1 MVTLKDVA
9 KYANVSIA
17 TVSRILREDDT
28 LNVSL
33 ETRTKVQEAVA
44 KLNYVPKPRKNSN
57 QNIKLVVAI
66 IQCYTYEQEI
76 RDTYYITLLQ
86 SVEKYLKTHHIA
98 MRRVRE
104 GDIDVESV
112 LQNVH
117 GIICIGKISSFH
129 LEKLCEMTENII
141 FLDMDMSPITECCI
155 TLDFDD
161 AMYQVVKYFHDLGHK
176 KIGFLGRSEYNELNH
191 HIQTRK
197 RSFIKYCQ
205 EFHMEYQEFSL
216 EKDLTSEAGYN
227 LVYEMAQIQK
237 LPSALFAVND
247 PIAIGAMRALQDLN
261 IRVPQDVSIIGFNN
275 IDAGNFTSPSL
286 STVYAPAD
294 EMGELGASLL
304 HQSLLNGKKLNSMR
318 IQLPCYLIER
328 NSSIMYHED

>member
-57 QNIKLVVAI
+57 QNTKLVVAI

-86 SVEKYLKTHHIA
+86 AVEKYFKTHHIA

-104 GDIDVESV
+104 GDIDVESI
-112 LQNVH
+112 LQNVQ
-117 GIICIGKISSFH
+117 GIICIGKISSSH
-129 LEKLCEMTENII
+129 LEKLCEITNNII
-141 FLDMDMSPITECCI
+141 FLDMDMSPIKRCCI

-176 KIGFLGRSEYNELNH
+176 KVGFLGRSEYNELNH

-205 EFHMEYQEFSL
+205 EFHMDYQEFSI

-227 LVYEMAQIQK
+227 LIYEHAK
-237 LPSALFAVND
+237 ELPSALFAVND
-247 PIAIGAMRALQDLN
+247 PIAIGAIRALQDLN
-261 IRVPQDVSIIGFNN
+261 IRVPQDISIIGFNN

-304 HQSLLNGKKLNSMR
+304 HQSLICGIKLNAMR

-328 NSSIMYHED
+328 NSSVQYCQE

>member
-1 MVTLKDVA
+1 MATLKDVA
-9 KYANVSIA
+9 NYANVSIA

-33 ETRTKVQEAVA
+33 ETRRRVHEAVE
-44 KLNYVPKPRKNSN
+44 KLNYVSKPRKKTN
-57 QNIKLVVAI
+57 QNKKLVVAI

-76 RDTYYITLLQ
+76 QDTYYISLLQ
-86 SVEKYLKTHHIA
+86 AVEKYLKMNHVA
-98 MRRVRE
+98 MRRVRA
-104 GDIDVESV
+104 GDIDAEMV
-112 LQNVH
+112 LQDVQ
-117 GIICIGKISSFH
+117 GIICIGKSSNPVF
-129 LEKLCEMTENII
+129 EKICQMSKNII

-155 TLDFDD
+155 TLDFDN
-161 AMYQVVKYFHDLGHK
+161 AMYQVVKYFHDLNHR
-176 KIGFLGRSEYNELNH
+176 KIGFLGRSEYNELDH

-205 EFHMEYQEFSL
+205 EFQIEYQEFSL

-227 LVYEMAQIQK
+227 LIYDIAQKQK

-261 IRVPQDVSIIGFNN
+261 IKVPEDVSIIGFNN
-275 IDAGNFTSPSL
+275 IEAGNFTTPAL

-294 EMGELGASLL
+294 EIGEIGATLL
-304 HQSLLNGKKLNSMR
+304 YQALLSGKKLKPMR

-328 NSSIMYHED
+328 NSCQQYNAK